1 MLTLLCPHGL
11 ENQDSFYYA
20 ILYAIWY
27 QFKNKNSECQNENQ
41 LKEDLGNDNVYDTLS
56 FIKFKREI

>member
-20 ILYAIWY
+20 ILCAIWY
-27 QFKNKNSECQNENQ
+27 QFKNKKSECQNENQ

>member
-27 QFKNKNSECQNENQ
+27 QFKNKKSECQNENQ